1 MNWDSYAINFFV
13 NKSDEVLPNIS
24 LLISY
29 TGFPGGASV
38 KNVPA
43 SAEDVRPGVRPSRFG

>member
-1 MNWDSYAINFFV
+1 MPQSFFV

-38 KNVPA
+38 KNLLANV
-43 SAEDVRPGVRPSRFG
+43 EYVRPWVRPLV